1 MNNPEKFLKMM
12 SSLIE
17 AGVLTSQDLAKAV
30 LTSMKFNR
38 EKIANKL
45 DLVTREEL
53 DFSKQVRERL
63 FKDFDVFQDVAA
75 IEINAQCTEFLFV
88 IAACRDPDFIFP
100 NDGRRPTLI
109 RDGSFPPHI

>member
-45 DLVTREEL
+45 DLVTREEFIVL
-53 DFSKQVRERL
+53 KKIIEKQQR
-63 FKDFDVFQDVAA
+63 
-75 IEINAQCTEFLFV
+75 EINKLKK
-88 IAACRDPDFIFP
+88 RKLK
-100 NDGRRPTLI
+100 R
-109 RDGSFPPHI
+109 

>member
-17 AGVLTSQDLAKAV
+17 AGVLTSQDLTKAL

-45 DLVTREEL
+45 DLVTREEFIVL
-53 DFSKQVRERL
+53 KKIIEKQQR
-63 FKDFDVFQDVAA
+63 
-75 IEINAQCTEFLFV
+75 EINKLKK
-88 IAACRDPDFIFP
+88 RKLK
-100 NDGRRPTLI
+100 R
-109 RDGSFPPHI
+109 